1 MNIRSTSIAAL
12 MAVLLVGSVAGCSS
26 SAAAPAADKAQGT
39 LKVGIEGAY
48 PPFNYYDKSN
58 KLVGFDVDIT
68 TALAKD
74 MGVKVEYVATP
85 WDSILGG
92 LLANK
97 YDIII
102 SSMAIT
108 DERKAKVDFTEPY
121 YHTGS
126 QLFAPTN
133 TSITDPAQIKGKKIG
148 VAIGTTFEEKARA
161 LGADVVTYKSDLLAF
176 EDVKNGRLD
185 GLLTDGPVGG
195 NAIKVGGYDMK
206 PVGTPLI
213 DAAAGIAVN
222 KNHADLLKKL
232 NAAITKIQADGTY
245 AKIST
250 TWFGTDIR

>member
-1 MNIRSTSIAAL
+1 MNIRTTSIAAL
-12 MAVLLVGSVAGCSS
+12 MAVVLVGSVAACS
-26 SAAAPAADKAQGT
+26 SAAAPTEDKAQDT

-48 PPFNYYDKSN
+48 PPFNYYDKDN

-68 TALAKD
+68 TALSKD

-92 LLANK
+92 LLAKK

-108 DERKAKVDFTEPY
+108 EERKAKVDFTEPY

-126 QLFAPTN
+126 QLFAPTD
-133 TSITDPAQIKGKKIG
+133 TSITDSAQIKGKQIG

-195 NAIKVGGYDMK
+195 NAIQVGGYDMK
-206 PVGTPLI
+206 AVGTPLI

-222 KNHADLLKKL
+222 KNNSGLLKKL
-232 NAAITKIQADGTY
+232 NAAITKIQDDGTY
-245 AKIST
+245 LKIST
-250 TWFGTDIR
+250 KWFGTDIR

>member
-1 MNIRSTSIAAL
+1 MKIRSTTIAAL
-12 MAVLLVGSVAGCSS
+12 MAVLLVGSVAACSS
-26 SAAAPAADKAQGT
+26 SAAAPAEDKAQGT

-48 PPFNYYDKSN
+48 PPFNYYDKN
-58 KLVGFDVDIT
+58 NELVGFDVDIT
-68 TALAKD
+68 TALARD

-92 LLANK
+92 LLAKK

-108 DERKAKVDFTEPY
+108 EERKAKVDFTEPY

-126 QLFAPTN
+126 QLFAPTD
-133 TSITDPAQIKGKKIG
+133 TSITDPEEIKGKKIG

-161 LGADVVTYKSDLLAF
+161 LGADVITYKSDLLAF

-195 NAIKVGGYDMK
+195 NAIQVGGYDMK
-206 PVGTPLI
+206 AVGTPLI

-222 KNHADLLKKL
+222 KNNAGLLKKL
-232 NAAITKIQADGTY
+232 NAAIAKIQDDGTY
-245 AKIST
+245 LEIST
-250 TWFGTDIR
+250 KWFGTDIR

>member
-1 MNIRSTSIAAL
+1 
-12 MAVLLVGSVAGCSS
+12 MAVLLVGSVAACSS
-26 SAAAPAADKAQGT
+26 SVAAPTEDKAQGT

-48 PPFNYYDKSN
+48 PPFNYYDKDN

-68 TALAKD
+68 KALAKD
-74 MGVKVEYVATP
+74 MGVKIEYVATP

-92 LLANK
+92 LLAKK

-108 DERKAKVDFTEPY
+108 EERKAKVDFTEPY

-126 QLFAPTN
+126 QLFAPTD
-133 TSITDPAQIKGKKIG
+133 TSITDPEDLKGKKIG

-195 NAIKVGGYDMK
+195 NAIQVGGYDMK
-206 PVGTPLI
+206 AVGTPLI

-222 KNHADLLKKL
+222 KNSAGLLKKL
-232 NAAITKIQADGTY
+232 NAAIAKIQDDGTY
-245 AKIST
+245 LKIST
-250 TWFGTDIR
+250 KWFGTDIR